1 LAVDVTAL
9 PAVLAPLTVVSFAL
23 ARVPLVF
30 DDFDV
35 LRPEDPRELVVP
47 RGAPRAPPFRERRV
61 LGRDL
66 AAGRRFA
73 AEFRAFDRLVFEL
86 RPDFL
91 FVC

>member
-23 ARVPLVF
+23 SRVPLVF

-47 RGAPRAPPFRERRV
+47 RDAPPFRERRV

-73 AEFRAFDRLVFEL
+73 VEFRAFDRLVFEL
-86 RPDFL
+86 RPDLL